1 MFNPTELNLGAKD
14 GQNQTTLDKLFKD
27 VEAKYM
33 RGTGVSGAR
42 FELTVKHLASAKGL
56 RTDTIAETGKTD
68 VIVYVDGK
76 RIRLEVKTGC
86 GIVAQLK
93 PTLGDVIDNYSEAD
107 LLPNVD
113 LIVFAP
119 RASEFEDIDELLDE
133 TLVLDVPS
141 WAEFMIE
148 NSGKR
153 KHSFGTAF
161 KLSVNNNKL
170 RDLNDAIPARPMLDK
185 KGNPVLEEDG
195 TPKMTKRGI
204 PRWTDCI
211 TMQEAYRQQIVEAV
225 QYNAETHDFRTLGEW
240 LEEIG
245 RA

>member
-1 MFNPTELNLGAKD
+1 MFNPSKLNVGAKER
-14 GQNQTTLDKLFKD
+14 QSQTTLDKLFAD
-27 VEAKYM
+27 VEAKYI
-33 RGTGVSGAR
+33 RGKGASGSR

-56 RTDTIAETGKTD
+56 QTDTIAETGKTD
-68 VIVYVDGK
+68 VIVYVGGK
-76 RIRLEVKTGC
+76 RIRIEVKTGC

-93 PTLGDVIDNYSEAD
+93 PTLGDTIDNYSVDD
-107 LLPNVD
+107 LLPDVD
-113 LIVFAP
+113 LIAFAP

-133 TLVLDVPS
+133 TLMVSVKAF
-141 WAEFMIE
+141 AEFLID

-170 RDLNDAIPARPMLDK
+170 RDLNEAIPARPVVDK

-211 TMQEAYRQQIVEAV
+211 TMQEAYRQQIIEAV
-225 QYNAETHDFRTLGEW
+225 QDNAETHELRTLGEW